1 MARTS
6 RKVEARERARQAR
19 VRLDADRA
27 RRDEQ
32 IEEAA
37 ASFFTST
44 DAEAELRAKLEAIT
58 AEQDGAIRTLLDLGE
73 TQKRVSDLL
82 EITPARVRE
91 ARSTSPAGE
100 VAGNGEDGSVPDG
113 SQASDAPST
122 ADSHE

>member
-6 RKVEARERARQAR
+6 RKIEARERARQAR

-58 AEQDGAIRTLLDLGE
+58 AEQDDAIRALLDLGE

-91 ARSTSPAGE
+91 ARSTPPAGE
-100 VAGNGEDGSVPDG
+100 AAGNGGDDSVPGG

-122 ADSHE
+122 VDSHE